1 MVSSSTPNNQ
11 IDEKIAQR
19 FSNLKDGNNLIK
31 GEKMKS
37 NINLTLI
44 LVWGFLVFNSNGT
57 FSQTKTKSDSTKH
70 EMKKMEC
77 CKKGNANSIKCKE
90 RTDANNEDLS
100 SVLQAD
106 KNKDGKVFIDGMCKD
121 VIKDEPGNCPNCGME
136 LKEVT
141 IKQAEDFIKK

>member
-1 MVSSSTPNNQ
+1 
-11 IDEKIAQR
+11 
-19 FSNLKDGNNLIK
+19 
-31 GEKMKS
+31 MKS
-37 NINLTLI
+37 NIKSTLI
-44 LVWGFLVFNSNGT
+44 LALGFLVFNSTGT

-70 EMKKMEC
+70 EMKKMGC
-77 CKKGNANSIKCKE
+77 CKKGNTNSAKCKE
-90 RTDANNEDLS
+90 STDANNEDFS

-121 VIKDEPGNCPNCGME
+121 VIKDEPGNCPNCGMK